1 MKDNIF
7 KISFLL
13 GTSKKDTKPVLCS
26 FRYCKADEKRTSLG
40 FNVLVSEFD
49 KTTETVINHAN
60 AKDYN
65 AKIAILRGSLLSIEM
80 GAKINNKVIVTPELI
95 KSILEGKNS
104 VNYSIVALWEQSITN
119 NRNVVESERN
129 TEGSFSNDT
138 KKKKRLMRF
147 LQEKHNRKDIMIGD
161 VDAKFCADFY
171 QFLINIGLGAE
182 TVRMTYSRFANLM
195 QQQHNLGN
203 LTHNI
208 TLVVKPKRGKK
219 KPIVYL
225 TSAEVEKLVQENFV
239 SDAESKERD
248 RFIIQCCTGVAHV
261 DVPKICL
268 ANVQVNS
275 KGQEFISVPRQK
287 TGEFCMIPFN
297 PLLRVIL
304 EKYPNGCLEQIS
316 NQKRNVNLAQICTR
330 VGITKKVTTHIGRH
344 TFCVHAL
351 NVLKLKLSTVAKIMG
366 HSSTETTQLY
376 YMEIFDETVT
386 DEYFE
391 SLERVKKNAN
401 NQPKQG

>member
-1 MKDNIF
+1 MKDNTF

-26 FRYCKADEKRTSLG
+26 FRYCKADEKRISLG
-40 FNVLVSEFD
+40 FNVLISQFD
-49 KTTETVINHAN
+49 KTTEKVITHAN

-65 AKIAILRGSLLSIEM
+65 AQIAILRGKLLATEM
-80 GAKINNKVIVTPELI
+80 GAKINNKAVVTPELI

-147 LQEKHNRKDIMIGD
+147 LREKHTKKDIMIGD
-161 VDAKFCADFY
+161 IDAKFCADFH
-171 QFLINIGLGAE
+171 QFLISIGLGAE

-203 LTHNI
+203 LTNNI
-208 TLVVKPKRGKK
+208 ALVIKPKRGKK
-219 KPIVYL
+219 KPIIYL
-225 TSAEVEKLVQENFV
+225 TSAEVKRLVEENFV
-239 SDAESKERD
+239 SDAESRERD
-248 RFIIQCCTGVAHV
+248 RFIIQVFTGVAHV

-275 KGQEFISVPRQK
+275 KGKEFIFVPRQK
-287 TGEFCMIPFN
+287 TGENCLIPLN
-297 PLLRVIL
+297 PILRTIL
-304 EKYPNGCLEQIS
+304 EKYPDGKLHEIS
-316 NQKRNVNLAQICTR
+316 NQKRNVNLAQICNR

-351 NVLKLKLSTVAKIMG
+351 NVLKLNLSTVATIMG
-366 HSSTETTQLY
+366 HSTTETTQRY
-376 YMEIFDETVT
+376 YMQIFDETVT

-391 SLERVKKNAN
+391 SLERVENECK
-401 NQPKQG
+401 